1 MSSFR
6 PGQST
11 LEYVIILGAIAAITL
26 ISVSAFKVSVKSS
39 AEKMFDTVGG
49 RIINADK

>member
-39 AEKMFDTVGG
+39 AEKMFDTAGG

>member
-26 ISVSAFKVSVKSS
+26 ISVSAFKVSAKSS
-39 AEKMFDTVGG
+39 AEKMFNSLSG
-49 RIINADK
+49 RIIRADK

>member
-1 MSSFR
+1 MSNFR

-26 ISVSAFKVSVKSS
+26 ISVSVFKVSVKGS
-39 AEKMFDTVGG
+39 AEKMFDTVRG
-49 RIINADK
+49 RIISADK